1 MVIAISPV
9 MVSSSEATIVVSGG
23 APLSEPLEHG
33 APLGFFVLWALN
45 SSLQRTRWTSLLREA
60 FVPGK
65 ENIKLKK

>member
-1 MVIAISPV
+1 

-23 APLSEPLEHG
+23 VVLSEPFEHG

-60 FVPGK
+60 FVTGK
-65 ENIKLKK
+65 GNIKLKK